1 MNPNIL
7 DKDNILACSK
17 ALQNAEII
25 YQDFSNISPKPKD
38 FVYIDP
44 PYQPINNTSF
54 TKYTKLGF
62 TEADQVKLYEKCR
75 ALNKKGVYFISNSDS
90 DFIKN
95 LYKFFSIDIVNAP
108 RSINC
113 KSDSRQ
119 GANEV
124 LIRNY

>member
-1 MNPNIL
+1 M
-7 DKDNILACSK
+7 
-17 ALQNAEII
+17 
-25 YQDFSNISPKPKD
+25 
-38 FVYIDP
+38 
-44 PYQPINNTSF
+44 NNTSF

-75 ALNKKGVYFISNSDS
+75 VLNKKGVYFMLSNSDS

-95 LYKFFSIDIVNAP
+95 LYKSFSIDIVNAP
-108 RSINC
+108 RSIINC

-124 LIRNY
+124 LIRNYYYNGKTNCNFTS

>member
-38 FVYIDP
+38 FVYIGP

-54 TKYTKLGF
+54 TKYKSL
-62 TEADQVKLYEKCR
+62 
-75 ALNKKGVYFISNSDS
+75 ALQRQIRLSFM
-90 DFIKN
+90 KN
-95 LYKFFSIDIVNAP
+95 A
-108 RSINC
+108 
-113 KSDSRQ
+113 
-119 GANEV
+119 EH
-124 LIRNY
+124 

>member
-1 MNPNIL
+1 MNN
-7 DKDNILACSK
+7 
-17 ALQNAEII
+17 
-25 YQDFSNISPKPKD
+25 
-38 FVYIDP
+38 
-44 PYQPINNTSF
+44 SF

-62 TEADQVKLYEKCR
+62 TEADQVKFYEKCR
-75 ALNKKGVYFISNSDS
+75 ALNKKGVYLNSDS